1 MNSTRLTR
9 WLVYLLIG
17 AAVVAVLWS
26 YSSAPTPQNDIPI
39 SRLAQEIQANE
50 VAELRVSGDGREVTV
65 IYLDSQRPKSLAAIS
80 DVSSI
85 EELLATYGVTSASY
99 ADSRPVVVYE
109 QPSQWGGL
117 LNLVGIFLPALL
129 IIGFFYFIFRQ
140 AQGTNNQAISF
151 GKSRARMFTGDH
163 PTIGFEDVAGCDEAK
178 QELEEIVEFLKEPE
192 KFVTFGARIPKGVLL
207 VGSPGTGKTLLAKAV
222 SGEAGVPFFSIAG
235 SEFVEMFVG
244 VGASRVRDLFE
255 QAKR

>member
-17 AAVVAVLWS
+17 ATIVAVLWS
-26 YSSAPTPQNDIPI
+26 YSSSPAPQNNIPI
-39 SRLAQEIQANE
+39 SRLAQEIQANA
-50 VAELRVSGDGREVTV
+50 VAELQVSDDGREVTV
-65 IYLDSQRPKSLAAIS
+65 IYQDTQRAPSLAAIS
-80 DVSSI
+80 EVSSI

-99 ADSRPVVVYE
+99 ADNLPVVVYE

-178 QELEEIVEFLKEPE
+178 
-192 KFVTFGARIPKGVLL
+192 
-207 VGSPGTGKTLLAKAV
+207 
-222 SGEAGVPFFSIAG
+222 
-235 SEFVEMFVG
+235 
-244 VGASRVRDLFE
+244 
-255 QAKR
+255 